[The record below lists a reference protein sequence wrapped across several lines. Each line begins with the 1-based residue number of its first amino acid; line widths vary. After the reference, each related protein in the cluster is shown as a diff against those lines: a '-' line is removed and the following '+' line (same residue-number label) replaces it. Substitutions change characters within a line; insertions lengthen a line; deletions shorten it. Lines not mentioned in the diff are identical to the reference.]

1 MVSLAAKKREDKDNK
16 AETIDSR
23 VALYLPRSERVAL
36 ELVAEARGV
45 GLNKL
50 LRELIRRGQETLEEE
65 GRNNE

>member
-23 VALYLPRSERVAL
+23 VALYLPRSSGSPWSWLQR
-36 ELVAEARGV
+36 RGV